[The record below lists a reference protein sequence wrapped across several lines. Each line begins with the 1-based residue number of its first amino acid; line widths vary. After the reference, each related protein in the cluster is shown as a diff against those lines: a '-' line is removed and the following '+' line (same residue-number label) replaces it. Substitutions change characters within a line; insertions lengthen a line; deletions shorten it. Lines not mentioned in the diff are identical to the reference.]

1 MPRKTRNTLER
12 TSSKETSVN
21 GLTLTRT
28 TTEEITFTLPQLKRA
43 VTAEKMFMTGINR
56 EDALKVLAGL
66 VREHRYDIW
75 GTAEGYTIIT
85 NGYGQFKH
93 IRTSHSNP
101 LDADRL
107 FELLEKYHVQA

>member
-12 TSSKETSVN
+12 TKKSFTSAD

-43 VTAEKMFMTGINR
+43 VTAEKMLMTGINR
-56 EDALKVLAGL
+56 EDALQVLAKL

-75 GTAEGYTIIT
+75 GTAEGYKIMT
-85 NGYGQFKH
+85 NGYGQFKE
-93 IRTSHSNP
+93 IITSHSNP